1 MKLIFF
7 FLLSSVLMLTACSSS
22 NVDTNIQKQKYVA
35 EKISPGTAI
44 VVAEVKT
51 INENSSSYNLDVQI
65 KKVNGYGQSTKPIA
79 LNTLMKLD
87 MRKDLITAD
96 MGKDFLK
103 VGGEYELEIS
113 QPQKTINAES
123 NSSWQINSIKK

>member
-1 MKLIFF
+1 MKLLFF
-7 FLLSSVLMLTACSSS
+7 FLLLSVLILTACSSS
-22 NVDTNIQKQKYVA
+22 KVDTNIPKQKYVA
-35 EKISPGTAI
+35 EEIPPGTAI
-44 VVAEVKT
+44 IVAEVKM
-51 INENSSSYNLDVQI
+51 INENSSFYNLDVQI

-87 MRKDLITAD
+87 MRKNLITTD
-96 MGKDFLK
+96 MGKDYLK
-103 VGGEYELEIS
+103 IGGEYEFEIS